1 MYYKQLKLENM
12 KKITLVLLVLV
23 TVFTS
28 SFAQIAGTDCQKT
41 CEIEKVVQEGAFM
54 GVKIQ
59 GMRCTSDYF
68 GVYVKEVL
76 PNTAAEK
83 FNFQAKD
90 IIVSVDGQELFT
102 TKEMVA
108 LIATYEPS
116 DVVSVLFKRNGKE
129 QELDVVLGAKT
140 SKVVKETI
148 CCDDNDSFFNEL
160 NMTLYPNPAVNAVN
174 FSMDR
179 AEAGKYTFQVF
190 NTVGAEVFVAVDAFD
205 AGFSKSLD
213 LSDLSAGEYFV
224 KVSKGKSS
232 FTKALVIA
240 K

>member
-1 MYYKQLKLENM
+1 MR
-12 KKITLVLLVLV
+12 KITLMLLVMV

-28 SFAQIAGTDCQKT
+28 SFAQISGNDCQKT
-41 CEIEKVVQEGAFM
+41 CEVEKVVQEGAFM
-54 GVKIQ
+54 GVKIY
-59 GMRCTSDYF
+59 GMRCTSDFF

-83 FNFQAKD
+83 FNFQEKD
-90 IIVSVDGQELFT
+90 IIVSIDGQDLYN
-102 TKEMVA
+102 TKEMVD

-129 QELDVVLGAKT
+129 QEMDVVLGAKST
-140 SKVVKETI
+140 KIVKESI
-148 CCDDNDSFFNEL
+148 CCDDNDPFFNEM
-160 NMTLYPNPAVNAVN
+160 NMVLYPNPAVNSVN
-174 FSMDR
+174 FSMDE

-190 NTVGAEVFVAVDAFD
+190 NTVGAEVFVAVESFQ

-213 LSDLSAGEYFV
+213 LSELSSGEYFV
-224 KVSKGKSS
+224 KVSKGANS
-232 FTKALVIA
+232 FTKTLVIA